1 MLIDSHNHLADPR
14 FDGKRD
20 RIIEEMKSAG
30 IVHCV
35 VNGTGPTDWPIVA
48 DLAEKHPAFITPSFG
63 LHPWRIHDFPDDW
76 LPSLAEYLQRFPR
89 AGLGECGLDRWMTE
103 PNFSSQIE
111 VFEKQL
117 ALAAKL
123 NRPTTI
129 HCLKAWGALLDC
141 LRSAP
146 ALPPILIHSF
156 GGSLETGR
164 ELAKLGAY
172 FSFSGV
178 FLDERKAKQLDI
190 FTLLPAD
197 RLLLETDAPNMLPP
211 ADYQKYP
218 IEGLNHP
225 ANLQEISRAFFN
237 LTQITIDQHVK
248 RSVKFFKIDDFSR

>member
-20 RIIEEMKSAG
+20 RIIEEMKSAS

-35 VNGTGPTDWPIVA
+35 VNGTGPADWPVVA

-63 LHPWRIHDFPDDW
+63 LHPWRIHDSPDDW
-76 LPSLAEYLQRFPR
+76 LPSLEEYLQRFPR

-103 PNFSSQIE
+103 PDFPSQIQ

-129 HCLKAWGALLDC
+129 HCLKAWGPLLDC

-172 FSFSGV
+172 FSFSGY
-178 FLDERKAKQLDI
+178 FLHQRKAKQLDI
-190 FTLLPAD
+190 FTLLPSD
-197 RLLLETDAPNMLPP
+197 RLLLETDAPDMLPP
-211 ADYQKYP
+211 ADCQKYHF
-218 IEGLNHP
+218 ESLNHP
-225 ANLQEISRAFFN
+225 ANLQKISQAF
-237 LTQITIDQHVK
+237 LDRTQITIDQHISN
-248 RSVKFFKIDDFSR
+248 SVRFFKIGGFSR